1 MTPRLSLAVAGAVL
15 CAAFAPDIAGAQ
27 APAPGPASGLQ
38 ITELENGF
46 TFSPEVRF
54 TKVNDRSATLVGAS
68 AGWTIDRTLFV
79 GAAGYWLAN
88 RHDDFSMQH
97 GGALVRWTIGGRRP
111 VALSPGV
118 FLGIGDAT
126 LARRYGD
133 LFGTPRMP
141 QHMDARFRMS
151 RDVRFGQPVTAE
163 TPVRV
168 SDTYVVAEPQ
178 LNALWTVTPWMRLD
192 AGVTYRFIGASEFL
206 GHELRGPAGT
216 VALHFGH

>member
-1 MTPRLSLAVAGAVL
+1 MTHGLSLALAAAVL
-15 CAAFAPDIAGAQ
+15 CAAFAPDVARAQ
-27 APAPGPASGLQ
+27 APAPAPAPGLQ

-54 TKVNDRSATLVGAS
+54 TKVNHRSATLAGAS

-97 GGALVRWTIGGRRP
+97 GGALVRWSIGGRRP
-111 VALSPGV
+111 LALSPGV

-141 QHMDARFRMS
+141 QPVDGRFRMS
-151 RDVRFGQPVTAE
+151 RNVRFGQPITAD

-168 SDTYVVAEPQ
+168 RDTYVVAEPQ
-178 LNALWTVTPWMRLD
+178 LNVVWTVTPWMHLD
-192 AGVTYRFIGASEFL
+192 AGVTYRVIGASELL
-206 GHELRGPAGT
+206 GHELRGPAGA
-216 VALHFGH
+216 VAIHFGH